1 MEKILGVSSELGK
14 NCGNIG
20 FFSLG
25 SAISFSCTKE
35 LYCLDVFSSVFPLM
49 TTSRFVCFAYFLSPG
64 MPLFSGTRHSAAIQF
79 SLLTH
84 IPESVLTTRERL
96 PFVCHGGN
104 IIVTTAHNS
113 EHISFVCL
121 LILQNMY

>member
-1 MEKILGVSSELGK
+1 MEKMLGVSSELGK

-84 IPESVLTTRERL
+84 IPESVLTTREWL
-96 PFVCHGGN
+96 PCVCPCVKMRATHVPKSTYTIENCIRDMGL
-104 IIVTTAHNS
+104 
-113 EHISFVCL
+113 F
-121 LILQNMY
+121 